1 MLTIGALAELAGT
14 TTRAIRH
21 YHAVGVLPE
30 PARRTNGYR
39 EYDLR
44 DAVRLVRVRR
54 LVELGLSLAEIAD
67 ALRAG
72 EGDDRELRE
81 VMADLE
87 ADLAHQEQ
95 VIRGRRRHL
104 ADLLA
109 RDSDLAL
116 SATVADVLREV
127 AAAVPAATP
136 AELARER
143 ELLEMAEASGGADRF
158 AEVAGQYRGALTG
171 SAGWP
176 RCGLWG
182 LGSRRWGSRARR
194 PRGRLAG
201 QRAGGFSLEQFPE
214 LADDDESWQPAW
226 TAFLA
231 TLPPAQRR
239 CLELA
244 WELRSRCAG

>member
-72 EGDDRELRE
+72 VGDDRELRE
-81 VMADLE
+81 VLADLE

-104 ADLLA
+104 TDLLA

-143 ELLEMAEASGGADRF
+143 ELLWPRPA
-158 AEVAGQYRGALTG
+158 AGPTG
-171 SAGWP
+171 SP
-176 RCGLWG
+176 RSP
-182 LGSRRWGSRARR
+182 GSTAAR
-194 PRGRLAG
+194 
-201 QRAGGFSLEQFPE
+201 
-214 LADDDESWQPAW
+214 
-226 TAFLA
+226 
-231 TLPPAQRR
+231 
-239 CLELA
+239 
-244 WELRSRCAG
+244 

>member
-1 MLTIGALAELAGT
+1 VGADHWSLGR
-14 TTRAIRH
+14 TRRH

-44 DAVRLVRVRR
+44 DAVRLVRVRQ
-54 LVELGLSLAEIAD
+54 LVELGFSLAEIAD

-81 VMADLE
+81 VLADLE

-143 ELLEMAEASGGADRF
+143 ELLEGRGQRRGRPVRRGRRAVPRRVDRLGRL
-158 AEVAGQYRGALTG
+158 AAMRAL
-171 SAGWP
+171 
-176 RCGLWG
+176 G

-201 QRAGGFSLEQFPE
+201 QRAGGFSSEQFPE